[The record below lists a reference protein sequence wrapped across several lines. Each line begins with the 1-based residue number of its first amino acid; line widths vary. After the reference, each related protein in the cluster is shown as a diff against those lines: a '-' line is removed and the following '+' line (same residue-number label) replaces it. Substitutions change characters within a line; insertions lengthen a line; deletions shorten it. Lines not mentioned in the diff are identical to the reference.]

1 MEEFFLGIISIA
13 LIVLTAE
20 LTVVLYY
27 AIVLLRES
35 IILVR
40 KIKKLEGGLEEKLD
54 KMEDEISLLSAKFVK
69 TVFKFINK
77 FIKK

>member
-1 MEEFFLGIISIA
+1 MGIISIA
-13 LIVLTAE
+13 LVVLTAE

-27 AIVLLRES
+27 TIVLLRES

-69 TVFKFINK
+69 MIFKFINK